1 MKRSKRY
8 EAVVNDVEAGKQ
20 YTAAEAIEIVKKM
33 ATTKFNETVE
43 MIANLGVDPRHADQM
58 VRGTVVLPHGT
69 GKTKRIL
76 VFAEGD
82 KAREAEEAGA
92 DFVGS
97 GDIVDKIQGGWLDFD
112 VALATPDQ
120 MRNVGKLG
128 KVLGPRG
135 LMPNPK
141 TGTVTNDIAQAVGEF
156 KGGKI
161 EYRVDRGGV
170 IHSLIGKSEFED
182 SKLLENA
189 QALYEAL
196 IKAKPSGAKGTYI
209 KQIFLKSTMSPSVQI
224 DHTTLKS
231 A

>member
-8 EAVVNDVEAGKQ
+8 ETVATDLEVGKEYPAVEAVKL
-20 YTAAEAIEIVKKM
+20 VKKM
-33 ATTKFNETVE
+33 ANAKFNETIEFV
-43 MIANLGVDPRHADQM
+43 ANLGVDPRHADQM

-97 GDIVDKIQGGWLDFD
+97 GDMVEKIQGGWIDFD

-128 KVLGPRG
+128 KVLGPKG

-141 TGTVTNDIAQAVGEF
+141 TGTVTNNIAQAVEEF

-170 IHSLIGKSEFED
+170 IHSLIGKAEFDEN
-182 SKLLENA
+182 KLLANA
-189 QALYEAL
+189 QALYEA
-196 IKAKPSGAKGTYI
+196 IVKAKPTGAKGTYI
-209 KQIFLKSTMSPSVQI
+209 KQIFIKSTMSPSVQI
-224 DHTTLKS
+224 EHATLKKD
-231 A
+231 